1 MSSLLH
7 LISTL
12 RQKTQ
17 LPLKDCKEALIAT
30 NYNIDQ
36 AMTWLQQKYSQS
48 FHKNNPCT
56 DANDQEASI
65 LAIAIDQVHK
75 SASLA
80 KLKCKTSFAA
90 NTDIAKEFLALTV
103 CQPFAQASDYEHRHS
118 LLANQLKEEID
129 IKTLMIKASNQN
141 EFFFAYCHPPLSLTD
156 KVLMG
161 QSMTLVG
168 LINKS
173 SNLSPSNKEISIG
186 YKIAQH
192 FHAFQSDMN
201 VPFLF
206 QNNHSIGSILDRNC
220 MELSRI
226 IRDFQ
231 VQ

>member
-1 MSSLLH
+1 MSSLLN

-30 NYNIDQ
+30 NHNIDQ

-48 FHKNNPCT
+48 FHKNNPSCT
-56 DANDQEASI
+56 DINDQEASV
-65 LAIAIDQVHK
+65 LAIAIDPLHK

-80 KLKCKTSFAA
+80 ELKCKTSFAA
-90 NTDIAKEFLALTV
+90 NTDIAKEFLILTA
-103 CQPFAQASDYEHRHS
+103 CQPFVQAPDYEHRHS
-118 LLANQLKEEID
+118 MLMNQLKEEIN
-129 IKTLMIKASNQN
+129 IKTLMIKASNEN

-156 KVLMG
+156 RVFMG

-168 LINKS
+168 LIKS
-173 SNLSPSNKEISIG
+173 HNSPLSNKEISIG

-192 FHAFQSDMN
+192 FHAFQNDMN
-201 VPFLF
+201 IPFLF
-206 QNNHSIGSILDRNC
+206 QNNHSIGSILDKNC

-231 VQ
+231 IQ